1 MSFIEES
8 CVRSNKISPQDCG
21 SLIPVYAY
29 TRLIRHRA
37 RKSRGTLQNNVRIKL
52 LPRPTIFTRCDL
64 DFLAPST
71 KRVPQQN
78 ESLHF
83 SSGNGF
89 TSTYGFGNKF
99 MEIMPAL
106 YPNILPLKGVINII
120 TKILIDYLVTWRK

>member
-1 MSFIEES
+1 MFH
-8 CVRSNKISPQDCG
+8 RYKFQG
-21 SLIPVYAY
+21 MLIKDRNTNNRKPNPRY
-29 TRLIRHRA
+29 RA
-37 RKSRGTLQNNVRIKL
+37 RKSRETLQ
-52 LPRPTIFTRCDL
+52 RPTIFTRCDL

-99 MEIMPAL
+99 VEIMSTL
-106 YPNILPLKGVINII
+106 
-120 TKILIDYLVTWRK
+120 